1 MATEYLIKQT
11 IKIFTRIAI
20 NLINPG
26 FRFPN
31 GGAATHIV
39 TQALER
45 LEKKCGGLSRERI
58 VDYCVTSAYI
68 FKDRG
73 TEWKINQVFG
83 PKSTQ
88 RFDTDKGRRY
98 YEDRWLTSANITRA
112 DLLSL
117 IEDKSQHPQAKY
129 IYLPME
135 ESTKRRLLNHE
146 AGFLICQSS
155 TLGWSPESECC
166 SECKFTEEC
175 KIETNRKFP
184 EIYRLRLEN
193 GIK

>member
-1 MATEYLIKQT
+1 MKV
-11 IKIFTRIAI
+11 FTQIAV

-26 FRFPN
+26 FRFSN
-31 GGAATHIV
+31 GGAPIRIV

-58 VDYCVTSAYI
+58 VDYCVSSAYA
-68 FKDRG
+68 FKNRG
-73 TEWKINQVFG
+73 TEWTINQAFG
-83 PKSTQ
+83 PKSVQ
-88 RFDTDKGRRY
+88 RYNSDKGLRY
-98 YEDRWLTSANITRA
+98 YENKWLASENITRE
-112 DLLSL
+112 DLMSL
-117 IEDKSQHPQAKY
+117 IEDRSQHPQAKY

-135 ESTKRRLLNHE
+135 EATKARALNSD

-166 SECKFTEEC
+166 NQCRFTEEC
-175 KIETNRKFP
+175 KIETNRKYP

>member
-1 MATEYLIKQT
+1 MVTEYLIKQT
-11 IKIFTRIAI
+11 MKVFTRIAI
-20 NLINPG
+20 NLINPS
-26 FRFPN
+26 FRFSN
-31 GGAATHIV
+31 GGATIRTI
-39 TQALER
+39 TQALEG
-45 LEKKCGGLSRERI
+45 LERKCGGLSRERI
-58 VDYCVTSAYI
+58 VDYCVSSAYI

-83 PKSTQ
+83 PKSIQ
-88 RFDTDKGRRY
+88 RFDSDKGRRY
-98 YEDRWLTSANITRA
+98 YEDRWLASANITRA
-112 DLLSL
+112 DLMSL
-117 IEDKSQHPQAKY
+117 IEDRSQHPQAKY

-166 SECKFTEEC
+166 SKCKFTEEC

-193 GIK
+193 GVK